1 MGTKRKKA
9 FSGPLTDRYSQPHSI
24 RQKQLVEGGLCR
36 DCGNP
41 LGRAVTICDKCA
53 DQACAAAAA
62 ARKSAAQK
70 EAEKKSPLFSAR
82 ELEAL
87 PALATGKQKIH
98 RQRHHLQ

>member
-1 MGTKRKKA
+1 
-9 FSGPLTDRYSQPHSI
+9 
-24 RQKQLVEGGLCR
+24 
-36 DCGNP
+36 
-41 LGRAVTICDKCA
+41 VTVCDKCA
-53 DQACAAAAA
+53 DQACAVEAAAAA

-87 PALATGKQKIH
+87 PALATGKQKIL